1 MPPLKGNVRRAIPI
15 VLRKRIAVWLSRNR
29 WFADREHL
37 SAGIIGDMRAADP
50 KTFHKFMW
58 SNHISGYAKWYD
70 SESLFEIR
78 NMEPS
83 RREFFNDFRDVITG
97 IGLDPGK
104 DIGSVLEVGCSLGYL
119 LRFIET
125 DILPATTELVGIDI
139 DPIAIEKGTGYLG
152 RVGSK
157 VRLIE
162 GDIEELDELVS
173 DRIFDVAFAA
183 GVLSYLDGDDAA
195 RVVSKM
201 LHRTGKL
208 LALIGLACPTTD
220 NSRLTRSVISPEK
233 SNQWF
238 HNFKMMVEAAGGRV
252 IKCRWEGAKQYNHQ
266 TMYSVFATPASG
278 PRMPN

>member
-1 MPPLKGNVRRAIPI
+1 MSPLQGNVRRAIPI
-15 VLRKRIAVWLSRNR
+15 VLRKRIAVWLSRHP

-50 KTFHKFMW
+50 KAFHKFMW

-83 RREFFNDFRDVITG
+83 RCEFFNDLLDVTTEV
-97 IGLDPGK
+97 GLDPGK
-104 DIGSVLEVGCSLGYL
+104 DIRSVLEVGCSLGYL

-125 DILPATTELVGIDI
+125 DILPAATELVGVDI
-139 DPIAIEKGTGYLG
+139 DRIAIDKGTRYLG

-162 GDIEELDELVS
+162 GDIEGLDELVGN
-173 DRIFDVAFAA
+173 RVFDLAFAA

-195 RVVSKM
+195 RVVSRM

-220 NSRLTRSVISPEK
+220 NSELTRSVISHEK
-233 SNQWF
+233 SNQWL

-252 IKCRWEGAKQYNHQ
+252 IKCRWEGARQYNHQ
-266 TMYSVFATPASG
+266 TMYSVFATPASD
-278 PRMPN
+278 